1 MKIGCHIGL
10 WGRNLKKAMSDISA
24 AGLEGI
30 ETFGL
35 EEYYDTP
42 KRFRVLLDEFGITL
56 SGIYHDASD
65 FITPELRYRAL
76 EKAAAAIKFLKSV
89 NGKFL
94 ILHSG
99 SVKKK
104 EGYPISA
111 YDYLA
116 ETMNQI
122 GKIGHKYGIG
132 VACHPHVGTMVEN
145 KEELTILM
153 ERLDSDLVGLC
164 PHAIHWLLVGA
175 DPYEIYRIYANRVTY
190 LHVSD
195 RAADGKENVSVGRG
209 KVDQRA
215 LMDPLQVAGFDG
227 WVIIESKNE
236 DIPIQ
241 ESIKISA
248 QYLKKEFIEK

>member
-1 MKIGCHIGL
+1 MKIGCQIGM

-76 EKAAAAIKFLKSV
+76 EKATAAIKFLKSV

-99 SVKKK
+99 SAKKK
-104 EGYPISA
+104 EDYPISA
-111 YDYLA
+111 YNHLA

-145 KEELTILM
+145 KEKLAILM

-164 PHAIHWLLVGA
+164 PHAVHWLLAGA

-195 RAADGKENVSVGRG
+195 RAADGKGVSVGEG
-209 KVDQRA
+209 EIDQQA
-215 LMDPLQVAGFDG
+215 LMKPLQAAGFDG
-227 WVIIESKNE
+227 WVIIEGTNKDVSVK
-236 DIPIQ
+236 Q
-241 ESIKISA
+241 SIKISA